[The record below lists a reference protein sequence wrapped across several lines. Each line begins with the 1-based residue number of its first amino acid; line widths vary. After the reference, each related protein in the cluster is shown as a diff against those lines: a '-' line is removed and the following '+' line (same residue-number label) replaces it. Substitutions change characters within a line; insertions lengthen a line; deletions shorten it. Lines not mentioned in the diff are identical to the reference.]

1 MRFCF
6 SEYILGGQSLVTT
19 PQELS
24 LLFVLWVGMG
34 VGGYRCV

>member
-24 LLFVLWVGMG
+24 LLFVLCMG